1 MSQEIWELQ
10 DLEVLNLIT
19 RDLKKLVEGLRMDI
33 QSTLTIII
41 SESDVKEAAIQVQIS
56 KQ

>member
-1 MSQEIWELQ
+1 MRVTG
-10 DLEVLNLIT
+10 LEVLNLIT